1 MNYKIYPINQ
11 GTRIMD
17 IHDVVYRQPVGKELL
32 FAYGAFLLRG
42 EDGRAIMVDS
52 GAPSLSEI
60 REKEYP
66 LRTPD
71 EDMDMAEE
79 VKKQCGA
86 DPAEISMIIYTHLHW
101 DHAWNSEKFPNA
113 VLIAQEK
120 EMSEAVCPMK
130 MSRKSYGFME
140 ESGGPDWL
148 HSILRFQPVRGDAE
162 ILPGIRVMT
171 TPGHTSGSQSV
182 LVDTSEGVYM
192 LPGDWIA
199 SGLNLEMELPTGS
212 TPDVAAWYHTLDKV
226 KRLDLAG
233 ILPCHDPMTYT
244 KKCYG

>member
-17 IHDVVYRQPVGKELL
+17 IHDIVYRQPVGKELP

-101 DHAWNSEKFPNA
+101 DHAWNSGKFPNA

-120 EMSEAVCPMK
+120 EMSEAVCPLK
-130 MSRKSYGFME
+130 TARKSYGFMV

-162 ILPGIRVMT
+162 ILPGIRIMM

>member
-17 IHDVVYRQPVGKELL
+17 IRDIVYRQPVGKELP

-52 GAPSLSEI
+52 GAPSFSEI

-101 DHAWNSEKFPNA
+101 DHAWNSGKFPNA

-120 EMSEAVCPMK
+120 EMSEAVCPLK
-130 MSRKSYGFME
+130 TARKSYGFMV

-162 ILPGIRVMT
+162 ILPGIRVMM